1 MKSAKSGLSL
11 VEVLIAVLM
20 LGIATTSLLSLQGVL
35 VRGVF
40 SAHALIDRLGFIR
53 SFFVEV
59 DKDRLFATG
68 TPPKKVIEDPVLT
81 MNYSQRKLAS
91 KALASHTYLVVE
103 HIEAQWPTPLGSRK
117 DSFARLT
124 FRPQKEKKS

>member
-11 VEVLIAVLM
+11 IEVVIAVLI
-20 LGIATTSLLSLQGVL
+20 LGIATTSLIGLQGVL

-59 DKDRLFATG
+59 DRDRLFATV
-68 TPPKKVIEDPVLT
+68 TPPQKTIDDPSLV
-81 MNYSQRKLAS
+81 MNYTQKKPTS
-91 KALASHTYLVVE
+91 KALASHASLVVE
-103 HIEAQWPTPLGSRK
+103 HIEAQWPTPFGTRK
-117 DSFARLT
+117 DSFARIS
-124 FRPQKEKKS
+124 FRPQKEKKL